1 MGNPFKSKPSAPAP
15 TPEPAKVEEP
25 VKEEV
30 VTARVQAKEATTGTA
45 SRRRRGSLGRI
56 SSLLSGGYRGFGQED
71 KLG

>member
-15 TPEPAKVEEP
+15 TPEPAKVEAP
-25 VKEEV
+25 AKEEV
-30 VTARVQAKEATTGTA
+30 VTARVQAKEATTGGT
-45 SRRRRGSLGRI
+45 RRRRGQLGRI

>member
-1 MGNPFKSKPSAPAP
+1 MGSRSSSPAPAP
-15 TPEPAKVEEP
+15 EPKVEATP

-30 VTARVQAKEATTGTA
+30 VAARTQAKEALTGIP
-45 SRRRRGSLGRI
+45 RRRRGSLGRI